1 MTKNLR
7 ASEFKESEDFMLTN
21 YQNKILTVILLTGFL
36 LAPLEILHA
45 IGWVFFHIYEL
56 LEFVL
61 DELIHRLFHT
71 SRHTTQVIVFYLII
85 AIAIYGVYRIAKVLQ
100 SFFRQEQIV
109 FLINEFK
116 HKKILADFVS
126 LVLWN
131 KKTKCFFGLGLGVVF
146 LTMAFF

>member
-1 MTKNLR
+1 
-7 ASEFKESEDFMLTN
+7 MLTN
-21 YQNKILTVILLTGFL
+21 YQKKILSVAVMTVFL

-45 IGWVFFHIYEL
+45 IGWMFFHIYEL

-71 SRHTTQVIVFYLII
+71 SRHTTQVIVFYLIM
-85 AIAIYGVYRIAKVLQ
+85 AIAFYGVYRTAKALQ

-109 FLINEFK
+109 FFINEFK
-116 HKKILADFVS
+116 HKNILADFIS
-126 LVLWN
+126 PVLLN
-131 KKTKCFFGLGLGVVF
+131 KKIKYFFGLGLGIVF